1 MARKDDFR
9 GNTMRCV
16 VCTNPIPPERKW
28 DSITCSKELYEGE
41 EGLWPQPERHDRV
54 PVLHEA
60 IDARGARAL
69 SCVEKG

>member
-1 MARKDDFR
+1 VGCDHVFKGM
-9 GNTMRCV
+9 
-16 VCTNPIPPERKW
+16 
-28 DSITCSKELYEGE
+28 YEGE